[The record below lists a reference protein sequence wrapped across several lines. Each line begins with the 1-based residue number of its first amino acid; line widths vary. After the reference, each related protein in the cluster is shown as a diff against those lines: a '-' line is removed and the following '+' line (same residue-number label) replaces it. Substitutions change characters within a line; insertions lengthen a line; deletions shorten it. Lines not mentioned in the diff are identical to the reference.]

1 MAGRAILS
9 NLRGIEF
16 EPAHS
21 ETTVVLADLAGPG
34 RVALATLLAE
44 IPGIALVGEVGDHET
59 LESVLT
65 ETAPDV
71 LVVDD
76 RLLGRTPDG
85 TTPMIVIGADDDP
98 GFAVRAARLGALA
111 WVPKDSADAM
121 LPALLGGAL
130 L

>member
-1 MAGRAILS
+1 MLS
-9 NLRGIEF
+9 NLLGIEF
-16 EPAHS
+16 EPTHP
-21 ETTVVLADLAGPG
+21 ETTVVLADVAGPG
-34 RVALATLLAE
+34 RAALATLLAG

-76 RLLGRTPDG
+76 RLLGGAPDG
-85 TTPMIVIGADDDP
+85 TTKVIVVGADDDP

-111 WVPKDSADAM
+111 WIPKDSADAM
-121 LPALLGGAL
+121 LPALLAGAL
-130 L
+130 